1 MAADQRFLSAKAK
14 LETMQKNN
22 EAQILVPSRNMQLRL
37 YSHPTACVAL
47 VLHGLFQSPK
57 DMQGLINHFYD
68 RGCNVVAPLL
78 KAHWS
83 KDQNAFYKIDY
94 EIWKQ
99 QVSEVLFAT
108 QSLGNKIILIGHSTG
123 GLLAL
128 EKIINAPGYNFSKA
142 ILFAPAIKL
151 QNSVIFG
158 SRLGA
163 FFTMDQ
169 NRTLS
174 IGSSRLSGGGNTAA
188 VDEYNLQSRPA
199 IAGVHVQKLI
209 ENVFGRNQQDRLA
222 VYAKIKIP
230 LLLISTEN
238 DSTVQHSEI
247 VNLKNVSQNLFK
259 LIAYSKTTIL
269 QHDNIQRSSLDVEVN
284 SPTEWVNPYYQHL
297 LNQIDDFV
305 N

>member
-1 MAADQRFLSAKAK
+1 MAADQHFLSAKAK
-14 LETMQKNN
+14 LVAMQKSN

-57 DMQGLINHFYD
+57 DMQGLINHFYN

-83 KDQNAFYKIDY
+83 KDQNAFYKINY
-94 EIWKQ
+94 EMWTR

-108 QSLGNKIILIGHSTG
+108 QFLGNKIILIGHSTG

-128 EKIINAPGYNFSKA
+128 EKIINAPRYNFSKA

-151 QNSVIFG
+151 QNTVIIG

-169 NRTLS
+169 NRTRS
-174 IGSSRLSGGGNTAA
+174 SGGGSTAA

-209 ENVFGRNQQDRLA
+209 ENVFGLNQQARQA
-222 VYAKIKIP
+222 VYAKIKTP

-238 DSTVQHSEI
+238 DSTVPHSEI

-259 LIAYSKTTIL
+259 LIAYPKTTIL
-269 QHDNIQRSSLDVEVN
+269 QHDNIQRSSLDVEFN
-284 SPTEWVNPYYQHL
+284 SPTEWINPYYEHL
-297 LNQIDDFV
+297 LKQIDDFV